1 MKTNKNKGRFYDS
14 MRESLLRLKPEE
26 MEIRFTRIDKQNR
39 KRLHGCTLMMPDSA
53 AAPTFYLEDLYEAY
67 QDGTDVD
74 DIAKSLIEFAKENG
88 IALVDGRMLVG
99 DREPPTLF

>member
-1 MKTNKNKGRFYDS
+1 

-53 AAPTFYLEDLYEAY
+53 AAPTFYLEDLYEA
-67 QDGTDVD
+67 
-74 DIAKSLIEFAKENG
+74 
-88 IALVDGRMLVG
+88 
-99 DREPPTLF
+99 